1 LKIAHQLW
9 EQDKIFKD
17 LLKRNEE
24 QKNKISEEEKI
35 RFPFIIIEFPEQK
48 NSNNVKYFYYL

>member
-1 LKIAHQLW
+1 MSHQLW

-48 NSNNVKYFYYL
+48 NPNNVKYFYYL